1 MLRIS
6 AHASKGGND
15 FMSRSIKT
23 LFSVLIAALLIPG
36 IALAAP
42 KANISASGVSW
53 QAASEYDGVTL
64 VVSGPSGA
72 YFTKDFTRGQA
83 PSFSL
88 KDIPANLAVDGT
100 YTFELRY
107 TPRLSADVKKALAD
121 ARERGDDAA
130 ATQIL
135 KDAAASD
142 GLVQSGALSVLGG
155 NFVTATENQRTP
167 ATNTTGGLH
176 AGSDAKF
183 KATTDDQVIADDL
196 IVQGSACVG
205 LDCVNNESFGF
216 DTIRLKENNTRIKF
230 DDTSTTAGCPANDWQ
245 LTANDACG
253 GASKFSIED
262 ITGSKVP
269 FTITAGAATNS
280 IFVDSTGRLG
290 LRTSTPVLDVH
301 ISTSNTPAMRYEQTN
316 AGGFTAQTW
325 DVAGNEANFFV
336 RDVTGGSRLPFRIRP
351 GAPTSSIDIAASGQV
366 GIGTAS
372 PSQKLHVLEAADVNT
387 IAFVQNA
394 NVTSGAAAVVRTN
407 SDTAQLSMFSHS
419 SARVISRFGQ
429 TIGGWNELLS
439 GTGNGLIVG
448 TLNSAPL
455 ILGTN
460 SAARMTIDS
469 SGNITV
475 PGNFTVTGVKNF
487 AVVDPTDSKQ
497 ALYYTA
503 LEGPEAGTYFR
514 GSAKTVNGEVVIAL
528 PDYFSK
534 LTEAERMTVQ
544 LTPVGGWGQ
553 IYVAS
558 KSPDKIV
565 IKTAKDSGDLQFDY
579 LVQGVRKGYLNYEV
593 ERTGAFPVKP

>member
-1 MLRIS
+1 
-6 AHASKGGND
+6 
-15 FMSRSIKT
+15 MSRLSKT

-36 IALAAP
+36 IALAGP

-53 QAASEYDGVTL
+53 QAASDYESVTL

-72 YFTKDFTRGQA
+72 YYTKDFTRGQA
-83 PSFSL
+83 PTFSL

-121 ARERGDDAA
+121 ARERGDDGA

-135 KDAAASD
+135 KDAGVD
-142 GLVQSGALSVLGG
+142 GLVQSGVLSVTGG

-167 ATNTTGGLH
+167 ATNTAGGLR

-230 DDTSTTAGCPANDWQ
+230 DDTSTTSGCPANDWQ

-269 FTITAGAATNS
+269 FTITGGASTNS
-280 IFVDSTGRLG
+280 IFVDSTGRVG
-290 LRTSTPVLDVH
+290 FRTSTPVLDLHVN
-301 ISTSNTPAMRYEQTN
+301 TSNTPALRLEQN
-316 AGGFTAQTW
+316 NSGGFTAQTW

-351 GAPTSSIDIAASGQV
+351 GAPTSSVDISASGLV

-387 IAFVQNA
+387 VAFVQNA

-460 SAARMTIDS
+460 SVARMTIAA
-469 SGNITV
+469 GGAITV
-475 PGNFTVTGVKNF
+475 PGDFTVTGTKNF
-487 AVVDPTDSKQ
+487 AVVDPTDSKK

-514 GSAKTVNGEVVIAL
+514 GSAKTVNGEVVITL
-528 PDYFSK
+528 PDYFAN
-534 LTEAERMTVQ
+534 LTETERMTVQ

-553 IYVAS
+553 LYVAS

-565 IKTAKDSGDLQFDY
+565 IKSAKDTGDLEFDY

-593 ERTGAFPVKP
+593 ERVGAFPVKP

>member
-1 MLRIS
+1 
-6 AHASKGGND
+6 
-15 FMSRSIKT
+15 MSRFTKT
-23 LFSVLIAALLIPG
+23 LFSVLIVVILIPG

-42 KANISASGVSW
+42 KANISSAGVSW

-72 YFTKDFTRGQA
+72 YFTKDFGRGLA

-121 ARERGDDAA
+121 ARERGDDGA

-135 KDAAASD
+135 KDAGVGD
-142 GLVQSGALSVLGG
+142 GLVQSGVFSVKDGSFVTGG
-155 NFVTATENQRTP
+155 NESQRTP
-167 ATNTTGGLH
+167 ATNTAGGLR

-183 KATTDDQVIADDL
+183 KATTDDQVIPDDL

-230 DDTSTTAGCPANDWQ
+230 DDTSTSAGFPANDWQ
-245 LTANDACG
+245 LTANDSASG
-253 GASKFSIED
+253 GSSKFSIED

-269 FTITAGAATNS
+269 FTVTAGASTNS
-280 IFVDSTGRLG
+280 IFVDSTGRVG
-290 LRTSTPVLDVH
+290 FRTSTPVLDLHVN
-301 ISTSNTPAMRYEQTN
+301 TSNTPAIRLEQN
-316 AGGFTAQTW
+316 NSGGFTAQTW
-325 DVAGNEANFFV
+325 DIGANEANFFI
-336 RDVTGGSRLPFRIRP
+336 RDVTGGSKLSLRIRP
-351 GAPTSSIDIAASGQV
+351 GAPTSSIDIAADGKV
-366 GIGTAS
+366 GVGTAS
-372 PSQKLHVLEAADVNT
+372 PSQKLHVFESTDVNT
-387 IAFVQNA
+387 VANVQN
-394 NVTSGAAAVVRTN
+394 TSATTGAAAVFRTN
-407 SDTAQLSMFSHS
+407 SDTAQLSLFSHA
-419 SARVISRFGQ
+419 SARTITRFGQ
-429 TIGGWNELLS
+429 TLGGWNEFNS

-448 TLNSAPL
+448 TTNSAPL

-460 SAARMTIDS
+460 SVARMTIA
-469 SGNITV
+469 SGGAITV
-475 PGNFTVTGVKNF
+475 PGDFTVSGTKNF
-487 AVVDPTDSKQ
+487 AVVDPTDSKK

-514 GSAKTVNGEVVIAL
+514 GSAKTVNGEVVITL
-528 PDYFSK
+528 PDYFAN
-534 LTEAERMTVQ
+534 LTETERMTVQ

-553 IYVAS
+553 LYVAS

-565 IKTAKDSGDLQFDY
+565 IKSAAKDSGDLEFDY
-579 LVQGVRKGYLNYEV
+579 LVQGVRKGYLNYKV
-593 ERTGAFPVKP
+593 ERVGAFPVKP